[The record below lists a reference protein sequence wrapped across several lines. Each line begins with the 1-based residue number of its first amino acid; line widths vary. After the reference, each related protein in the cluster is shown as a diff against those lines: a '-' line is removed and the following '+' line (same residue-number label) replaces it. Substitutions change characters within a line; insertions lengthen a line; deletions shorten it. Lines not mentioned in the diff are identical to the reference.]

1 MMVVENQINYLV
13 IILCIILIILIISY
27 KNIIEPNQILGTII
41 ILSIIVISTVY
52 TLCFN
57 KEEFTNRNCYN
68 RNKEYLDYKEKMYD
82 RIKELAH
89 IEEQNRT
96 SLVYDNEME
105 KVIEMEKHI
114 LDYSANG
121 ETF

>member
-1 MMVVENQINYLV
+1 MLVENQINYLV
-13 IILCIILIILIISY
+13 IILCIVLIILIISY
-27 KNIIEPNQILGTII
+27 KNIIEPNQILGTLI

-57 KEEFTNRNCYN
+57 KEEFTNRNCYY
-68 RNKEYLDYKEKMYD
+68 RNKEYLYSKKKMYD

-89 IEEQNRT
+89 IEKNNRT

-105 KVIEMEKHI
+105 KVIEMGNHN

>member
-1 MMVVENQINYLV
+1 MLVENQINYLV
-13 IILCIILIILIISY
+13 IILCIVLIILIISY
-27 KNIIEPNQILGTII
+27 KNIIEPNQILGTLI

-57 KEEFTNRNCYN
+57 KEEFTNRNCFN
-68 RNKEYLDYKEKMYD
+68 RNKEYLDSKEKMYD

-105 KVIEMEKHI
+105 KVIEMGNHN